1 MIALNHAARTAEV
14 ERNCNEYPHSGI
26 DAYLG
31 GKIFMYERQN
41 TSFPENM
48 FTIFVNES
56 GKVARRFGF
65 KS

>member
-41 TSFPENM
+41 TLFPENM
-48 FTIFVNES
+48 FYNFRQRERES
-56 GKVARRFGF
+56 GQEIRF
-65 KS
+65 